1 VLGFILEHL
10 INSGIRGKNAVSA
23 FEIIFSVAK
32 TGWFLLGF
40 DGFGR
45 DSQKMEVFQGSKF

>member
-1 VLGFILEHL
+1 MLGFILEHL
-10 INSGIRGKNAVSA
+10 IDSGIRGKNAVSA

-32 TGWFLLGF
+32 TGCFLLGF
-40 DGFGR
+40 EGFGR

>member
-1 VLGFILEHL
+1 MLGFILEHL
-10 INSGIRGKNAVSA
+10 IDSSIRGKNAVFA